1 MSFKEFL
8 THSEDVDRVNRS
20 LYLFFLCLY
29 VLKLVLIGTSMLI
42 KRFSKFST
50 TVLFLM
56 LMKYL
61 CILEN
66 KVYNTWF

>member
-56 LMKYL
+56 FMKCL